1 MSTSPGHHYEVV
13 NLNDAQFDAV
23 DLSGEAVEATTP
35 VVAGPPGPGGT
46 GGTGSGQT
54 RVFEYLMPVAQTTA
68 LITHD
73 LGHDPVGVQ
82 VVVDGTA
89 RDEYSVSFPIPG
101 ETVLIGFDVTVQAL
115 IRLI

>member
-1 MSTSPGHHYEVV
+1 MSTSPGNHYEVV
-13 NLNDAQFDAV
+13 NLDDTQFDAV
-23 DLSGEAVEATTP
+23 DLSGEPVEATTP
-35 VVAGPPGPGGT
+35 VVAGPPGAGG
-46 GGTGSGQT
+46 GGSGT
-54 RVFEYLMPVAQTTA
+54 TKVFEYLMPVAQTTA

-89 RDEYSVSFPIPG
+89 RDEYSVSFPVPG
-101 ETVLIGFDVTVQAL
+101 ETVLIGFDVSVQAL